1 MRLVIVEDNPGV
13 RRGMERLLTAG
24 GHEVVGTVGRPSEAP
39 ALVAATAPDAALLD
53 IRLPPGYTDEGFR
66 LARELRR
73 AHPDLALL
81 LLSQSADPSY
91 ATALL
96 EMTRS
101 RACGFVLKEQLLDA
115 AELES
120 TLARVVGGETV
131 VDRALVE
138 HLLGQELTEL
148 TNRERE
154 VLGLVAQGL
163 TDQGIAD
170 RLHLGLNTV
179 TTHVKRVFR
188 KLELPDDTSAYN
200 KRVLATITYLD
211 RGNHRNR

>member
-13 RRGMERLLTAG
+13 RRGVERLLSAG
-24 GHEVVGTVGRPSEAP
+24 GHDVVGAVGRPSDAP
-39 ALVAATAPDAALLD
+39 ALVAATRPDAALLD
-53 IRLPPGYTDEGFR
+53 VRLPPTYTDEGFR

-73 AHPDLALL
+73 AHPELALL
-81 LLSQSADPSY
+81 VLSQSADASY
-91 ATALL
+91 AADLL
-96 EMTRS
+96 AMTRS

-138 HLLGQELTEL
+138 QLLDRELDELTA
-148 TNRERE
+148 RERE

-170 RLHLGLNTV
+170 RLQLGLNTV

-188 KLELPDDTSAYN
+188 KLELPDDPAAYN
-200 KRVLATITYLD
+200 KRVLATITYLE
-211 RGNHRNR
+211 RGNHRKR